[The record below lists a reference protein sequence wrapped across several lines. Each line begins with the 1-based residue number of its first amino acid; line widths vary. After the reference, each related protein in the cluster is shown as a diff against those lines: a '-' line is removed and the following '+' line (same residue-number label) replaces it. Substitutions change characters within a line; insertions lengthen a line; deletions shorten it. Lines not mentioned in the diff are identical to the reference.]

1 MYQEL
6 ALAHGIPFIPFFL
19 EGVGVKDLNQADGIH
34 PTGKG
39 YRIIAGNVLKSLLPI
54 LEILQGESLGHNKK
68 A

>member
-1 MYQEL
+1 M
-6 ALAHGIPFIPFFL
+6 
-19 EGVGVKDLNQADGIH
+19 KDLNQADGIH